1 MSDGPH
7 GAGTP
12 IVEAAG
18 LVKRYGDFTAV
29 DGVSFQIAEG
39 SIFGLLGPNGAGK
52 TTTISML
59 ACLIAPDEGDVVVDG
74 HSVRSDSRG
83 VRRVLGVVP
92 QENALYPT
100 LTAAENLRFWGKM
113 YGLSGKQLSEAVEYG
128 LMMAGL
134 EDRAKSRV
142 ETFSG
147 GMKRR
152 INIAAGILHRPRVL
166 LMDEPT
172 VGIDPQ
178 SRNHILDTVRELNK
192 EGMTVLY
199 TSHYMEEVEALCD
212 AIAIVDHGKVIAAGT
227 QAELRAL
234 VGDEDRIR
242 VKVGAGIDDAAAA
255 AATDA
260 DAPEGEAA
268 LESDLIE
275 EAHAQLAAETV
286 AALERVRALPGVTRA
301 ETVGGAI
308 DVLAPDAAAV
318 LGEVVSAIV
327 QSGAHIRAIEIVEP
341 DLESVFLHLTGRGLR
356 D

>member
-1 MSDGPH
+1 MTPTE
-7 GAGTP
+7 GARP
-12 IVEAAG
+12 IVEVAA
-18 LVKRYGDFTAV
+18 LVKRFSDFTAV
-29 DGVSFQIAEG
+29 DGVSFDIAEG

-52 TTTISML
+52 TTTISMIS
-59 ACLIAPDEGDVVVDG
+59 CLLGPDEGDVIVDG
-74 HSVRSDSRG
+74 HSVLTDSAG

-92 QENALYPT
+92 QEIALYPS

-113 YGLSGKQLSEAVEYG
+113 YGLHGAGLAEAVAYG
-128 LMMAGL
+128 LKMAGL
-134 EDRAKSRV
+134 EDRAKERI

-178 SRNHILDTVRELNK
+178 SRNHILETVRELNR

-212 AIAIVDHGKVIAAGT
+212 RIAIVDHGKVIAVGSLE
-227 QAELRAL
+227 ELRAL

-242 VKVGAGIDDAAAA
+242 V
-255 AATDA
+255 
-260 DAPEGEAA
+260 
-268 LESDLIE
+268 
-275 EAHAQLAAETV
+275 TV
-286 AALERVRALPGVTRA
+286 ADDITPETLERVRGVAGITRA
-301 ETVGGAI
+301 ETIEGALELFAPEAGP
-308 DVLAPDAAAV
+308 VLA
-318 LGEVVSAIV
+318 GVVSALTAADV
-327 QSGAHIRAIEIVEP
+327 HVRGIEVVEP